1 MRAVITRNM
10 TVMGD
15 KGTIIHF
22 AKSTLNKP
30 FEEIPQ
36 AVYGRLVR
44 AGAARPYISSMEEQ
58 NPAEQDLSKAEQNP
72 PNSKRVKK

>member
-1 MRAVITRNM
+1 MKAVITRDM

-15 KGTIIHF
+15 NGTIIHF
-22 AKSTLNKP
+22 AKSTSKKP

-36 AVYGRLVR
+36 EVYGRLVR
-44 AGAARPYISSMEEQ
+44 AGAACPYLSPME
-58 NPAEQDLSKAEQNP
+58 EQNP